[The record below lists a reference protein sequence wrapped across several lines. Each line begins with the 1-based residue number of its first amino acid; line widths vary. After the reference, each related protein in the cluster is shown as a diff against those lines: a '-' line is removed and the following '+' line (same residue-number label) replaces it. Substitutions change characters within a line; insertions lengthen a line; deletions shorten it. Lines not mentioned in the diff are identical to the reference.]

1 MGKEITNNGTHNNP
15 ELGLHSVSVSALVD
29 IVNKHHGGTTWWMSD
44 FYEDFCKLYNLNPNS
59 INSNSN
65 RIRSELNKLV
75 KSGVLKSSKIGTG
88 HGGKNL
94 YGFRS
99 CCSWSVVAER

>member
-1 MGKEITNNGTHNNP
+1 MMNTPQKPQLHK
-15 ELGLHSVSVSALVD
+15 HSVSVSELVSLVARHD
-29 IVNKHHGGTTWWMSD
+29 GGTTWWMSD
-44 FYEDFCKLYNLNPNS
+44 FYDDFCELYNLNPNL
-59 INSNSN
+59 IKPNSN

-75 KSGVLKSSKIGTG
+75 KAGFLESSKIGTG